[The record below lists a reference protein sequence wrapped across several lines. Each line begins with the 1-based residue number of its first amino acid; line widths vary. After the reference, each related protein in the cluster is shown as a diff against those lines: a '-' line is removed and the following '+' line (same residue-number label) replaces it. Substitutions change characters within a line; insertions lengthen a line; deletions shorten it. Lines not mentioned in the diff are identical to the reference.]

1 MLKRL
6 WWLIIILLMVIAF
19 IAGYFCFAWQYGKS
33 APKHQAPVSET
44 LALNAIEI
52 IPHDVEFT
60 QTYVGRVLPVHEAK
74 VQPFISGF
82 IDKIMVSGG
91 EHVKQGDVL
100 FTLEQNQYLAE
111 LEAAYAN
118 ILQANAD
125 LSNAEAYYNRIKKAG
140 KNTVSATE
148 LDNAKASFLS
158 AQAAFE
164 HAKANFA
171 LAEVNYNYTI
181 VRSPIDGIVG
191 DVSLTTGNYVS
202 PTSGELFSIMQL
214 NPIRVRFSITDKEYL
229 TENNKPAP
237 FVNDKIYLKLA
248 DGQIFSDTGKF
259 KYTDNSLNS
268 ASNSIAVY
276 ADFNN
281 INQTLIPNAYV
292 TVLVKHTFKY
302 SVQISKNY
310 VSLEND
316 GSYVYVIRDG
326 KIIKEKVK
334 ISASEKT
341 DFILEN
347 TFRKGDAILTE
358 KIQQSYYGKT
368 IIPKFLNAEKAEKER
383 DK

>member
-52 IPHDVEFT
+52 IPHNVEFT

-229 TENNKPAP
+229 IENAKPTP
-237 FVNDKIYLKLA
+237 FGDDKIYLKLA
-248 DGQIFSDTGKF
+248 DGQIFPDTGKF
-259 KYTDNSLNS
+259 KYADNTVNP
-268 ASNSIAVY
+268 ASNSIAIFV
-276 ADFNN
+276 DFNN
-281 INQTLIPNAYV
+281 SNQTLIPYAYV
-292 TVLVKHTFKY
+292 TVLVKRIFKY
-302 SVQISKNY
+302 SVQISKSY
-310 VSLEND
+310 VLLEND
-316 GSYVYVIRDG
+316 GNYVYIIRDG
-326 KIIKEKVK
+326 SIIKEKVNLL
-334 ISASEKT
+334 ASEKN

-347 TFRKGDAILTE
+347 TFQKGDAFLAE
-358 KIQQSYYGKT
+358 KMQQSYYNKT
-368 IIPKFLNAEKAEKER
+368 ITPVFLNTDNFGKER